1 MELLEAGGT
10 LLVIVAMI
18 GAGVELSG
26 FMIRLTERMYTTWK
40 RGTTSRKTTV
50 YRYRETYVDFA
61 DLVQPVPTTRDS
73 VPASAA
79 TLSTV
84 GT

>member
-1 MELLEAGGT
+1 MEFLEAGGT
-10 LLVIVAMI
+10 LLVVVFMMWI
-18 GAGVELSG
+18 G
-26 FMIRLTERMYTTWK
+26 IRLAVRAERYTAWK

-50 YRYRETYVDFA
+50 YRYREIYVDFA
-61 DLVQPVPTTRDS
+61 TLANEVPSTPVS

-79 TLSTV
+79 MLSTV

>member
-1 MELLEAGGT
+1 MEILEAGGT
-10 LLVIVAMI
+10 LLVIV
-18 GAGVELSG
+18 
-26 FMIRLTERMYTTWK
+26 FMMWVGIRLAIRAERYTAWK

-61 DLVQPVPTTRDS
+61 TLVNKAPSTPVS
-73 VPASAA
+73 VPERAA